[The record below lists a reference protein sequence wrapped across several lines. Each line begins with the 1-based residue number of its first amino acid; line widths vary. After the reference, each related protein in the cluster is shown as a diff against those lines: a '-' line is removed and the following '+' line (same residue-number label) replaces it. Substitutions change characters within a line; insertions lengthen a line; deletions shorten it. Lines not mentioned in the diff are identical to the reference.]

1 MISKLQARFFLF
13 IFGCIGS
20 RSLFTLAS
28 YYSPAW
34 ILQILGF
41 IALIPVIGWFYII
54 FIGSRDTGLEVFGDK
69 IWWKNL
75 RPIHM
80 ILWGFFSFLAING
93 NRSAWIVLLVDTVIG
108 LTAFLCY
115 HGMSGHFGKSFLI
128 Q

>member
-1 MISKLQARFFLF
+1 MLSNLQARFFLF
-13 IFGCIGS
+13 MFGCIGS
-20 RSLFTLAS
+20 RLLFTLAS
-28 YYSPAW
+28 YYSPIW

-41 IALIPVIGWFYII
+41 VALIPVIGWFYII

-93 NRSAWIVLLVDTVIG
+93 NRSAWIVLLVDTVFGI
-108 LTAFLCY
+108 TSFLCY
-115 HGMSGHFGKSFLI
+115 HGMTGNLEKMLK
-128 Q
+128 

>member
-1 MISKLQARFFLF
+1 MLSLLKIRFFLF

-20 RSLFTLAS
+20 RLLFTLVS
-28 YYSPAW
+28 YYSPTW

-54 FIGSRDTGLEVFGDK
+54 FIGSRDTGLEVFGEK

-93 NRSAWIVLLVDTVIG
+93 NRNAWIVLLIDTVIG
-108 LTAFLCY
+108 MTSFLCY
-115 HGMSGHFGKSFLI
+115 HGMTGNLEKMI
-128 Q
+128 K